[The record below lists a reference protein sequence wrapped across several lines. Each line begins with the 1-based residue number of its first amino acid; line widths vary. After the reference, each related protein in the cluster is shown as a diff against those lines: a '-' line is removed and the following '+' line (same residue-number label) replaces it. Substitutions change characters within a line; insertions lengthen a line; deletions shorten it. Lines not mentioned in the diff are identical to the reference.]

1 MTATVN
7 MVDIV
12 SQFRMMVYDH
22 APYLAPYVYSL
33 TPVERRGLG
42 TMAVDKSGKLY
53 YDPEFCNSITL
64 EQGGYVVLHEGWHI
78 VLRHCHRAEGI
89 IGPNPTAKMRR
100 NLNIAMDIVVWELM
114 EAIKHLAPP
123 GGVTYPDAKREWPKI
138 SSNMTVGELYTI
150 INEEEPADEPKEDGK
165 DEPGEESGDDQGEK
179 EDGSPDQDEPDGG
192 DTTKGDSKDGNGKGD
207 KPVDSDGGK
216 GSKGDQFELI
226 GGGSAADGQPRDYE
240 EEPDPN
246 WDAFVEDGLLEQV
259 ERKIEEL
266 EEDRAWIRQHGNVPA
281 ELKRVIKSKL
291 RPQPNPWDRLRAT
304 VAKAAANHRG
314 APDKSY
320 KRPSRRQ
327 QGLDVRLKGELKYN
341 PKAVVVIDTSGSM
354 TSACLAKALVVIKQ
368 GLRAMGTIPVITCD
382 AKVQQDKV
390 LTGVHDDFE
399 LIGGGGTDM
408 RIPLAYSEKKY
419 KPDVT
424 VLVTDTATPWPDKK
438 LKGQLIVAA
447 TQDGSVPDWAVK
459 VRIPNDPRKESL
471 DD

>member
-1 MTATVN
+1 MTTAIN
-7 MVDIV
+7 MVDLV

-53 YDPEFCNSITL
+53 YDPEFCESITL

-78 VLRHCHRAEGI
+78 VLRHCHRASAI
-89 IGPNPTAKMRR
+89 IGDKPTAQAHR
-100 NLNIAMDIVVWELM
+100 NLNIAMDIVCWELM
-114 EAIKHLAPP
+114 EAIAHLAPP
-123 GGVTYPDAKREWPKI
+123 GGVTYPEAKKKWPKI
-138 SSNMTVGELYTI
+138 ERNMTVEALFSI
-150 INEEEPADEPKEDGK
+150 INETEPQPPANPKQPQGK
-165 DEPGEESGDDQGEK
+165 QESE
-179 EDGSPDQDEPDGG
+179 
-192 DTTKGDSKDGNGKGD
+192 
-207 KPVDSDGGK
+207 DSDGGSEPQDSD
-216 GSKGDQFELI
+216 GSDQESSEGGEEGQESDGPAGGQGEGPVKDDGFKLI
-226 GGGSAADGQPRDYE
+226 GGGSAADGQPREYE
-240 EEPDPN
+240 EPADPN

-259 ERKIEEL
+259 EKKIEEL
-266 EEDRAWIRQHGNVPA
+266 EEDRDWIRSRGSIPT
-281 ELKRVIKSKL
+281 ELKRIIKSKL

-314 APDKSY
+314 APDYTY
-320 KRPSRRQ
+320 KRPNRRQ
-327 QGLDVRLKGELKYN
+327 QDLAIRLKGQQKYN

-354 TSACLAKALVVIKQ
+354 TKDCLAKALVVIKQ
-368 GLRAMGTIPVITCD
+368 GLKAIGTVPVITCD

-390 LTGVHDDFE
+390 LTRVHDDFE
-399 LIGGGGTDM
+399 LVGGGGTDM

-424 VLVTDTATPWPDKK
+424 VLVTDTATPWPSEK

-447 TQDGSVPDWAVK
+447 TQDGEVPSWATK
-459 VRIPNDPRKESL
+459 VRIPDSPNKESL

>member
-1 MTATVN
+1 MTTAVN
-7 MVDIV
+7 MVDLV

-42 TMAVDKSGKLY
+42 TMAVDKAGKLY
-53 YDPEFCNSITL
+53 YDPEFCETITL

-89 IGPNPTAKMRR
+89 VGPNPTAKMRR

-114 EAIKHLAPP
+114 EAIAHLAPP
-123 GGVTYPDAKREWPKI
+123 GGVTYPDAKKQWPNI
-138 SSNMTVGELYTI
+138 HENMTVGALYAI
-150 INEEEPADEPKEDGK
+150 INEPEPPNPTPPQQPKGK
-165 DEPGEESGDDQGEK
+165 QESE
-179 EDGSPDQDEPDGG
+179 
-192 DTTKGDSKDGNGKGD
+192 
-207 KPVDSDGGK
+207 DSDGGGEQGEDAVDQADDGTGEPGNQQ
-216 GSKGDQFELI
+216 GSGQADGQGKAKGDDFKLI
-226 GGGSAADGQPRDYE
+226 GGGSAADGQPREYE

-259 ERKIEEL
+259 EKQIEEL
-266 EEDRAWIRQHGNVPA
+266 EQDREWIRSRGKVPA
-281 ELKRVIKSKL
+281 ELKQVIKSKL

-327 QGLDVRLKGELKYN
+327 QGLEVRLKGELKYN

-354 TSACLAKALVVIKQ
+354 TKACLAKALVVIKQ

-390 LTGVHDDFE
+390 LTGVHKDFE
-399 LIGGGGTDM
+399 LVGGGGTDM
-408 RIPLAYSEKKY
+408 RVPLAYSEKKY

-424 VLVTDTATPWPDKK
+424 VIVTDTATPWPSEK

-447 TQDGSVPDWAVK
+447 TQDGEVPAWAVK
-459 VRIPNDPRKESL
+459 VRIPDHPDKESL
-471 DD
+471 DA

>member
-1 MTATVN
+1 MTTAVN
-7 MVDIV
+7 MVDLV

-22 APYLAPYVYSL
+22 APYLAPYIYSL

-42 TMAVDKSGKLY
+42 TMAVDKCGKLY
-53 YDPEFCNSITL
+53 YDPVFCESITL

-89 IGPNPTAKMRR
+89 IGPNPTEKQRR

-114 EAIKHLAPP
+114 EAIAHMAPP
-123 GGVTYPDAKREWPKI
+123 GGVTFPDAEKLWPKI
-138 SSNMTVGELYTI
+138 ERNMTVGELYSI
-150 INEEEPADEPKEDGK
+150 INEEEPQPPSQPNDNPESEEQDGGGKQGKDGVGEEDDGK
-165 DEPGEESGDDQGEK
+165 GEPGNQQGSGKADGE
-179 EDGSPDQDEPDGG
+179 GQ
-192 DTTKGDSKDGNGKGD
+192 GKGD
-207 KPVDSDGGK
+207 DFK
-216 GSKGDQFELI
+216 LT
-226 GGGSAADGQPRDYE
+226 GGGSAADGQPREYE
-240 EEPDPN
+240 EAPDPN

-259 ERKIEEL
+259 ERQIEEL
-266 EEDRAWIRQHGNVPA
+266 EEDRAWVRSRGEIPA

-314 APDKSY
+314 APDYSY
-320 KRPSRRQ
+320 KRPNRRQ
-327 QGLDVRLKGELKYN
+327 QDFEIRLKGQQKYN
-341 PKAVVVIDTSGSM
+341 PKAVVIVDTSGSM
-354 TSACLAKALVVIKQ
+354 TKACLAKALVVIKQ
-368 GLRAMGTIPVITCD
+368 GLKALGTVPVITCD

-390 LTGVHDDFE
+390 LTKVHDDFE
-399 LIGGGGTDM
+399 LVGGGGTDM

-424 VLVTDTATPWPDKK
+424 VLVTDTGTPWPDEK

-447 TQDGSVPDWAVK
+447 TQDGEVPAWAVK
-459 VRIPNDPRKESL
+459 VRIPNDPNKESL

>member
-1 MTATVN
+1 MTTAVN
-7 MVDIV
+7 MVDLV

-22 APYLAPYVYSL
+22 APYLAPYIYSL

-42 TMAVDKSGKLY
+42 TMAVDKCGRLY
-53 YDPEFCNSITL
+53 YDPVFCDSITL

-89 IGPNPTAKMRR
+89 IGPNPTEKMRR

-114 EAIKHLAPP
+114 EAIAHMAPP
-123 GGVTYPDAKREWPKI
+123 GGVTFPDAEKQWPKI
-138 SSNMTVGELYTI
+138 ERNMTVGALYAI
-150 INEEEPADEPKEDGK
+150 INEEEPQPPPQPKNDPES
-165 DEPGEESGDDQGEK
+165 EEQ
-179 EDGSPDQDEPDGG
+179 DGG
-192 DTTKGDSKDGNGKGD
+192 DQQQDSGGSDQESSEGGEGTPKSDGSTEGQAQEKGDNF
-207 KPVDSDGGK
+207 
-216 GSKGDQFELI
+216 QLI
-226 GGGSAADGQPRDYE
+226 GGGSAADGQPREYE
-240 EEPDPN
+240 EAPDPN

-259 ERKIEEL
+259 ERQIDEL
-266 EEDRAWIRQHGNVPA
+266 EGDRAWVRSRGEIPA

-314 APDKSY
+314 APDYSY
-320 KRPSRRQ
+320 KRPNRRQ
-327 QGLDVRLKGELKYN
+327 QDFEIRLKGQQKYN
-341 PKAVVVIDTSGSM
+341 PKAVVIVDTSGSM

-368 GLRAMGTIPVITCD
+368 GLKALGTVPVITCD
-382 AKVQQDKV
+382 AKVHQDKV
-390 LTGVHDDFE
+390 LTKVQDDFE
-399 LIGGGGTDM
+399 LVGGGGTDM

-424 VLVTDTATPWPDKK
+424 VLVTDTGTPWPDEK

-447 TQDGSVPDWAVK
+447 TQDGEVPAWAVK
-459 VRIPNDPRKESL
+459 VRIPDDPNKESL

>member
-1 MTATVN
+1 
-7 MVDIV
+7 MVDLV

-42 TMAVDKSGKLY
+42 TMAVDKAGKLY
-53 YDPEFCNSITL
+53 YDPEFCETITL

-78 VLRHCHRAEGI
+78 VLRHCHRAADI
-89 IGPNPTAKMRR
+89 LGPNPTEKMRR

-114 EAIKHLAPP
+114 EAIANLAPP
-123 GGVTYPDAKREWPKI
+123 GGVTYPGAKQEWPKI
-138 SSNMTVGELYTI
+138 QRNMTVGELYNI
-150 INEEEPADEPKEDGK
+150 INEEVPPPPQPKGQPESEKQDGSNEQGEDGVGQAE
-165 DEPGEESGDDQGEK
+165 DSPGESGDQKSNEQSGGQGK
-179 EDGSPDQDEPDGG
+179 AKGEDF
-192 DTTKGDSKDGNGKGD
+192 K
-207 KPVDSDGGK
+207 
-216 GSKGDQFELI
+216 LI
-226 GGGSAADGQPRDYE
+226 GGGSAADGEPRDYE

-259 ERKIEEL
+259 EKKIEEL
-266 EEDRAWIRQHGNVPA
+266 EEDRQWINSRGSIPS
-281 ELKRVIKSKL
+281 ELKRIIKSKL

-314 APDKSY
+314 APDYTY
-320 KRPSRRQ
+320 KRPNRRQ
-327 QGLDVRLKGELKYN
+327 QDLEIRLKGQQKYS

-354 TSACLAKALVVIKQ
+354 TKACLAKALVVIKQ
-368 GLRAMGTIPVITCD
+368 GLKAIGTVPVITCD

-390 LTGVHDDFE
+390 LTRVHDDFE
-399 LIGGGGTDM
+399 LVGGGGTDM

-424 VLVTDTATPWPDKK
+424 VLVTDTGTPWPDNK
-438 LKGQLIVAA
+438 LHGQLIVAA
-447 TQDGSVPDWAVK
+447 TQDGEVPAWAVK
-459 VRIPNDPRKESL
+459 VRIPDDPNKESL

>member
-1 MTATVN
+1 MTTAVN
-7 MVDIV
+7 MVDLV

-22 APYLAPYVYSL
+22 CPYLAPYVYSL

-53 YDPEFCNSITL
+53 YDPEFCESITL
-64 EQGGYVVLHEGWHI
+64 EQGGYVALHEGWHI

-89 IGPNPTAKMRR
+89 VGPNPTQQERR

-114 EAIKHLAPP
+114 EAIAHLAPP
-123 GGVTYPDAKREWPKI
+123 GGVTFPEAKKRWPKI
-138 SSNMTVGELYTI
+138 EENMTVGALYSI
-150 INEEEPADEPKEDGK
+150 INEPEPQPPAPPKK
-165 DEPGEESGDDQGEK
+165 PDDQPES
-179 EDGSPDQDEPDGG
+179 E
-192 DTTKGDSKDGNGKGD
+192 
-207 KPVDSDGGK
+207 DSDGGDEPQDSD
-216 GSKGDQFELI
+216 GSDQESSEGGEGSPEDAGPASGQAEDSVKDDGFKLI

-240 EEPDPN
+240 EAADPN

-259 ERKIEEL
+259 EKKIEEL
-266 EEDRAWIRQHGNVPA
+266 EQDREWTRSRGSIPS
-281 ELKRVIKSKL
+281 ELKQVIKSKL

-314 APDKSY
+314 APDYTY
-320 KRPSRRQ
+320 KRPNRRQ
-327 QGLDVRLKGELKYN
+327 QDLAIRLKGQQKYS

-354 TSACLAKALVVIKQ
+354 TKACLAKALVVIKQ
-368 GLRAMGTIPVITCD
+368 GLRAIGTVPVITCD

-390 LTGVHDDFE
+390 LTAVHDDFE
-399 LIGGGGTDM
+399 LVGGGGTDM

-438 LKGQLIVAA
+438 LHGQLIVAA
-447 TQDGSVPDWAVK
+447 TQDGEVPSWAVK
-459 VRIPNDPRKESL
+459 VRIPDSPNKESL

>member
-1 MTATVN
+1 MTTAVN
-7 MVDIV
+7 MVDLV

-22 APYLAPYVYSL
+22 APYLAPYIYSL

-42 TMAVDKSGKLY
+42 TMAVDKCGRLY
-53 YDPEFCNSITL
+53 YDPVFCDSITL

-89 IGPNPTAKMRR
+89 IGPNPTETMRR

-114 EAIKHLAPP
+114 EAIAHMAPP
-123 GGVTYPDAKREWPKI
+123 GGVTFPDAEKQWPKI
-138 SSNMTVGELYTI
+138 ERNMTVGALYAI
-150 INEEEPADEPKEDGK
+150 INEEEPQPPPQPKNDPES
-165 DEPGEESGDDQGEK
+165 EEQ
-179 EDGSPDQDEPDGG
+179 DGG
-192 DTTKGDSKDGNGKGD
+192 DEQQ
-207 KPVDSDGGK
+207 DSDGSDQESSEGGEGTPK
-216 GSKGDQFELI
+216 NDGPPEGQGQEKGDDFRLI
-226 GGGSAADGQPRDYE
+226 GGGSAADGQPREYE
-240 EEPDPN
+240 EAPDPN

-259 ERKIEEL
+259 ERQIDEL
-266 EEDRAWIRQHGNVPA
+266 EGDRAWVRSRGEIPA

-314 APDKSY
+314 APDYSY
-320 KRPSRRQ
+320 KRPNRRQ
-327 QGLDVRLKGELKYN
+327 QDFEIRLKGQQKYN

-354 TSACLAKALVVIKQ
+354 TKACLAKALVVIKQ
-368 GLRAMGTIPVITCD
+368 GLKALGTVPVITCD

-390 LTGVHDDFE
+390 LTKVHDDFE
-399 LIGGGGTDM
+399 LVGGGGTDM

-424 VLVTDTATPWPDKK
+424 VLVTDTATPWPAEK

-447 TQDGSVPDWAVK
+447 TQDGEVPAWAVK
-459 VRIPNDPRKESL
+459 VRIPNDPNKESL